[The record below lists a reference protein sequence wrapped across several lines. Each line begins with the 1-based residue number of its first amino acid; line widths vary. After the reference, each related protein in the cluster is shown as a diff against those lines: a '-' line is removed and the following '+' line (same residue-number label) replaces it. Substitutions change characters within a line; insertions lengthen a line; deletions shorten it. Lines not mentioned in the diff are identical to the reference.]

1 MKILIIEDEKIIRE
15 ELQELL
21 LKNGYEVFLL
31 TDFTNVLPIDPNK
44 YDLIL
49 LDINLPNLNGEFLLK
64 EIRKTS
70 NIPVIM
76 LTSRVDEID
85 EILSITNGAD
95 DYITK
100 PYNPIILLLRIQNIF
115 KRINSNLDYLK
126 YKNISFDLKSGVV
139 KKDNLKVELTKN
151 EMIIFNYLL
160 TNKNKIISRDELMTI
175 LWNNNEYINDN
186 SLTVNIS
193 RLRKKLDDLKSDV
206 VIETR
211 KGCGYILSWNYLSIL
226 KIN

>member
-31 TDFTNVLPIDPNK
+31 TDFTNVLPIDSDK

-85 EILSITNGAD
+85 EVLSITNGAD

-126 YKNISFDLKSGVV
+126 YKNILFDLKSGVI
-139 KKDNLKVELTKN
+139 KKDNLKVELTKY

-175 LWNNNEYINDN
+175 LWNNDEYINDN

-211 KGCGYILSWNYLSIL
+211 KGCGYILS
-226 KIN
+226 

>member
-1 MKILIIEDEKIIRE
+1 MKILIIEDEKTIRE

-31 TDFTNVLPIDPNK
+31 TDFTNVLPIDSDK

-76 LTSRVDEID
+76 LTSRVDEMD
-85 EILSITNGAD
+85 EVLSITNGAD

-126 YKNISFDLKSGVV
+126 YKNILFDLKSGVI
-139 KKDNLKVELTKN
+139 KKDDLKVELTKN

-193 RLRKKLDDLKSDV
+193 RLRHKLDDLKSEV

-211 KGCGYILSWNYLSIL
+211 KGCGYILS
-226 KIN
+226 

>member
-31 TDFTNVLPIDPNK
+31 TDFTNVLPIDPDK

-70 NIPVIM
+70 NIPIIM
-76 LTSRVDEID
+76 LTSRVDEMD
-85 EILSITNGAD
+85 EVLSITNGAD

-115 KRINSNLDYLK
+115 KRINSNLNYLK
-126 YKNISFDLKSGVV
+126 YKNILFDLKSGVI

-175 LWNNNEYINDN
+175 LWNNDEYINDN

-193 RLRKKLDDLKSDV
+193 RLRKKLDDLQSDV

>member
-31 TDFTNVLPIDPNK
+31 TDFTNVLPIDPDK

-70 NIPVIM
+70 NIPIIM
-76 LTSRVDEID
+76 LTSRVDEMD
-85 EILSITNGAD
+85 EVLSITNGAD

-126 YKNISFDLKSGVV
+126 YKNISFDLKSGVI
-139 KKDNLKVELTKN
+139 KKK
-151 EMIIFNYLL
+151 
-160 TNKNKIISRDELMTI
+160 
-175 LWNNNEYINDN
+175 
-186 SLTVNIS
+186 
-193 RLRKKLDDLKSDV
+193 
-206 VIETR
+206 
-211 KGCGYILSWNYLSIL
+211 
-226 KIN
+226 

>member
-21 LKNGYEVFLL
+21 LKNGYEVFML
-31 TDFTNVLPIDPNK
+31 TDFTNVLPIDPDK

-70 NIPVIM
+70 NIPIIM
-76 LTSRVDEID
+76 LTSRVDEMD
-85 EILSITNGAD
+85 EVLSITNGAD

-115 KRINSNLDYLK
+115 KRINSNLNYLK
-126 YKNISFDLKSGVV
+126 YKNILFDLKSGVI

-175 LWNNNEYINDN
+175 LWNNDEYINDN

-193 RLRKKLDDLKSDV
+193 RLRKKLDDLQSDV

>member
-1 MKILIIEDEKIIRE
+1 MKILIIEDEKTIRE

-31 TDFTNVLPIDPNK
+31 TDFMNILPIDPSK

-64 EIRKTS
+64 EIRKNS
-70 NIPVIM
+70 NIPIIM
-76 LTSRVDEID
+76 LTSRVDEMD
-85 EILSITNGAD
+85 EVLSITNGAD

-126 YKNISFDLKSGVV
+126 YKNILFDLKSGVI
-139 KKDNLKVELTKN
+139 KKDDLKVDLTKN

-193 RLRKKLDDLKSDV
+193 RLRHKLDDLKSEV

-211 KGCGYILSWNYLSIL
+211 KGCGYILS
-226 KIN
+226 

>member
-1 MKILIIEDEKIIRE
+1 MKILIIEDEKTIRE

-31 TDFTNVLPIDPNK
+31 TDFMNILPIDSSK

-64 EIRKTS
+64 EIRKIS
-70 NIPVIM
+70 NIPIIM
-76 LTSRVDEID
+76 LTSRVDEMD
-85 EILSITNGAD
+85 EVLSITSGAD

-126 YKNISFDLKSGVV
+126 YKNILFDLKSGVI

-193 RLRKKLDDLKSDV
+193 RLRKKLDDLQSEV

-211 KGCGYILSWNYLSIL
+211 KGCGYILS
-226 KIN
+226 

>member
-1 MKILIIEDEKIIRE
+1 MKILIIEDEKTIRE

-31 TDFTNVLPIDPNK
+31 TDFMNILPINPSK

-64 EIRKTS
+64 EIRKNS

-76 LTSRVDEID
+76 LTSRVDEMD
-85 EILSITNGAD
+85 EVLSITNGAD

-126 YKNISFDLKSGVV
+126 YKNILFDL
-139 KKDNLKVELTKN
+139 
-151 EMIIFNYLL
+151 
-160 TNKNKIISRDELMTI
+160 
-175 LWNNNEYINDN
+175 
-186 SLTVNIS
+186 
-193 RLRKKLDDLKSDV
+193 
-206 VIETR
+206 
-211 KGCGYILSWNYLSIL
+211 
-226 KIN
+226 

>member
-31 TDFTNVLPIDPNK
+31 TDFTNVLPIDPDK

-70 NIPVIM
+70 NIPIIM
-76 LTSRVDEID
+76 LTSRVDEMD
-85 EILSITNGAD
+85 EVLSITNGAD

-126 YKNISFDLKSGVV
+126 YKNISFDFKSGFI
-139 KKDNLKVELTKN
+139 KKNNLKV
-151 EMIIFNYLL
+151 
-160 TNKNKIISRDELMTI
+160 
-175 LWNNNEYINDN
+175 
-186 SLTVNIS
+186 
-193 RLRKKLDDLKSDV
+193 
-206 VIETR
+206 
-211 KGCGYILSWNYLSIL
+211 
-226 KIN
+226 

>member
-31 TDFTNVLPIDPNK
+31 TDFTNVLPIDSDK

-70 NIPVIM
+70 NIPIIM
-76 LTSRVDEID
+76 LTSRVDEMD
-85 EILSITNGAD
+85 EVLSITNGAD

-115 KRINSNLDYLK
+115 KRINSNLNYLK
-126 YKNISFDLKSGVV
+126 YKNISFDLKSGVI
-139 KKDNLKVELTKN
+139 KKNNLKVELTKN

-211 KGCGYILSWNYLSIL
+211 KGCGYILS
-226 KIN
+226 

>member
-31 TDFTNVLPIDPNK
+31 TDFTNVLPIDSDK

-85 EILSITNGAD
+85 EVLSITNGAD

-126 YKNISFDLKSGVV
+126 YKNILFDLKSGVI

-175 LWNNNEYINDN
+175 LWNNDEYINDN

-211 KGCGYILSWNYLSIL
+211 KGCGYILS
-226 KIN
+226 